1 MIVADI
7 MTREVVTVS
16 PETDLS
22 EIVSLMISHNISG
35 VPVVQD
41 GEVVGVISEG
51 DLLRRSELHTEA
63 QRPRWLE
70 MFTSDTVLAGEYAR
84 SHARR
89 AELIM
94 ARDVVTIADDRPLA
108 ELAALMEQR
117 RIKRVPVLRDGKL
130 VGIVSRSNLVR
141 ALASH
146 LAPLAVTD
154 RTDDRALH
162 DAIEAE
168 LRRQS
173 WAPLLIQCSIVVEDG
188 VVHLWGRMRSDEDR
202 KAVIAAAENVAGVKK
217 VVDHTARGS
226 TVLL

>member
-1 MIVADI
+1 MIVSDI
-7 MTREVVTVS
+7 MTREVVTVA
-16 PETDLS
+16 PDADIS
-22 EIVSLMISHNISG
+22 EIVSLLITHNISG
-35 VPVVQD
+35 VPVVKD

-51 DLLRRSELHTEA
+51 DLLRRAELHTEA
-63 QRPRWLE
+63 HRPRWLE
-70 MFTSDTVLAGEYAR
+70 MFTADTVLAGEYAR

-89 AELIM
+89 AESIM

-141 ALASH
+141 ALASRI
-146 LAPLAVTD
+146 APLPVND

-173 WAPLLIQCSIVVEDG
+173 WAPFLIQCSIVVEDG

-217 VVDHTARGS
+217 VVDHTAPQS
-226 TVLL
+226 PVLL